1 MSTDSNETGEAAKDR
16 NSPGTAPAAG
26 HAAAQG
32 EPKAN
37 APKRE
42 AGHPDPAP
50 ETYSTEGAPTV
61 APGPAEEDDQREH
74 DDRGLTTD
82 AGSSD

>member
-1 MSTDSNETGEAAKDR
+1 MSTGSNEAEEASKDHD
-16 NSPGTAPAAG
+16 SPGTAPAAG
-26 HAAAQG
+26 HAAAPA

-37 APKRE
+37 APERE
-42 AGHPDPAP
+42 AGHPDTFPA
-50 ETYSTEGAPTV
+50 EGAPTI
-61 APGPAEEDDQREH
+61 APGPAEEEDQREH

>member
-1 MSTDSNETGEAAKDR
+1 MSTGSNETEEAAKDR

-26 HAAAQG
+26 HAAAPA
-32 EPKAN
+32 ERKAN
-37 APKRE
+37 APERE
-42 AGHPDPAP
+42 AGHSDTAP
-50 ETYSTEGAPTV
+50 ETYPTEGAPTV
-61 APGPAEEDDQREH
+61 APGPAEEEDQREP